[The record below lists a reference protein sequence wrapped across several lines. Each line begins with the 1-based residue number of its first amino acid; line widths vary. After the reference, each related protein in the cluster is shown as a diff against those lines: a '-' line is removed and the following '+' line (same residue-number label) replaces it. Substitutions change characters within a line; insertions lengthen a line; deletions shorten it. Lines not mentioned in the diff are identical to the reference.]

1 MSCYEIFERGGVGWY
16 FSLAANYLIL
26 LLIRIT
32 IQIREFFNGNFYQ
45 CGIDAVVKIE
55 WDLLPLQRFAVSKC
69 SSLSYFFLTATH

>member
-1 MSCYEIFERGGVGWY
+1 
-16 FSLAANYLIL
+16 L

-55 WDLLPLQRFAVSKC
+55 WDLLPLQRFAVSKY